1 MESRTSETPEA
12 SAVPELLSD
21 EEIRSRAAAY
31 AQQVYEQ
38 QLEAYRRQ
46 REQLSAFLRA
56 QEEYE
61 RQRAAYAQACAAWNA
76 QLAGSPAV
84 RVDPDTGEQVFAQ
97 ENFSADAFPSS
108 VPAACAQPAEGVPA
122 ESAFPEEN
130 AAAAPGVPAEENPL
144 TAAFA
149 ADGEAAQPEA
159 VLADAAPEAA
169 QDFSEDPPP
178 EFYLSEETSSPEAS
192 APPPESSVPAPDARI
207 PAAPPPR
214 RNLNRVPAPAATF
227 SAPPD
232 FPLFGVA
239 VVIVMTA
246 LLAVLGYIVFSDDPR
261 FAGPRENFRLLVGWE
276 KENAAPAQDGNAAP
290 ASSSPARKEEKPA
303 EKSERDAT
311 EVFGTKTVWR

>member
-1 MESRTSETPEA
+1 MESRTSATPEA

-46 REQLSAFLRA
+46 REQLSAFIRA

-61 RQRAAYAQACAAWNA
+61 RQRTAYEQACAAWNA

-97 ENFSADAFPSS
+97 ENFSAEAFPAS
-108 VPAACAQPAEGVPA
+108 VPAACAQPGEGVPA
-122 ESAFPEEN
+122 KPAFSEEN

-149 ADGEAAQPEA
+149 AGGEAAQPEA

-192 APPPESSVPAPDARI
+192 APPRAPSPRSSVP
-207 PAAPPPR
+207 
-214 RNLNRVPAPAATF
+214 VATP
-227 SAPPD
+227 SASAD
-232 FPLFGVA
+232 FPLFSVA
-239 VVIVMTA
+239 IVIVMTA
-246 LLAVLGYIVFSDDPR
+246 LLAALGYIVFSDDPR

-290 ASSSPARKEEKPA
+290 APSSPARKEEKSA

>member
-1 MESRTSETPEA
+1 MESRTSATPEA

-46 REQLSAFLRA
+46 REQLSAFIRA

-61 RQRAAYAQACAAWNA
+61 RQRTAYEQACAAWNA

-97 ENFSADAFPSS
+97 ENFSAEAFPAS
-108 VPAACAQPAEGVPA
+108 VPAACAQPGEGVPA
-122 ESAFPEEN
+122 KPAFSEEN
-130 AAAAPGVPAEENPL
+130 VAAAVDVPAEENPL
-144 TAAFA
+144 TAAFEA
-149 ADGEAAQPEA
+149 ERSEAASAA
-159 VLADAAPEAA
+159 VPEAA
-169 QDFSEDPPP
+169 QDFSEEPPP
-178 EFYLSEETSSPEAS
+178 EFYSPEEPSLPEAS
-192 APPPESSVPAPDARI
+192 APPPKSSVPA
-207 PAAPPPR
+207 AAS
-214 RNLNRVPAPAATF
+214 
-227 SAPPD
+227 SASAD

-239 VVIVMTA
+239 LVIVMTA
-246 LLAVLGYIVFSDDPR
+246 VLAALGYIVFSDDPR

-276 KENAAPAQDGNAAP
+276 KENAGAPTQDGDAASAP
-290 ASSSPARKEEKPA
+290 SAPARKEEKPA

>member
-1 MESRTSETPEA
+1 MESRTSATPEA
-12 SAVPELLSD
+12 SAVPGLLSD

-46 REQLSAFLRA
+46 REQLSAFIRA

-61 RQRAAYAQACAAWNA
+61 RQRTAYEQACAAWNA

-97 ENFSADAFPSS
+97 ENFSAEAFPAS
-108 VPAACAQPAEGVPA
+108 VPAACAQPGEGVPA
-122 ESAFPEEN
+122 KPAFSEEN
-130 AAAAPGVPAEENPL
+130 AAAAADGPAEENPL
-144 TAAFA
+144 TAAFEA
-149 ADGEAAQPEA
+149 ERSEAASAA
-159 VLADAAPEAA
+159 VPEAA
-169 QDFSEDPPP
+169 QDFSEEPPP
-178 EFYLSEETSSPEAS
+178 EFYSPEEPSLPEAS
-192 APPPESSVPAPDARI
+192 APPPKSSVPA
-207 PAAPPPR
+207 AAS
-214 RNLNRVPAPAATF
+214 
-227 SAPPD
+227 SASAD

-239 VVIVMTA
+239 LVIVMTA
-246 LLAVLGYIVFSDDPR
+246 VLAALGYIVFSDDPR

-276 KENAAPAQDGNAAP
+276 KENAGVPTQDGNAASAP
-290 ASSSPARKEEKPA
+290 SAPARKEEKPA

>member
-1 MESRTSETPEA
+1 MPG
-12 SAVPELLSD
+12 LLSD

-46 REQLSAFLRA
+46 REQLSAFIRA

-61 RQRAAYAQACAAWNA
+61 RQRTAYEQACAAWNA

-97 ENFSADAFPSS
+97 ENFSAEAFPVS
-108 VPAACAQPAEGVPA
+108 VPAACAQPGEGVPA
-122 ESAFPEEN
+122 KPAFSEEN
-130 AAAAPGVPAEENPL
+130 AAAAADVPAEENPL
-144 TAAFA
+144 TAAFEA
-149 ADGEAAQPEA
+149 ERSEAASAA
-159 VLADAAPEAA
+159 VPEAA
-169 QDFSEDPPP
+169 QDFSEEPPP
-178 EFYLSEETSSPEAS
+178 EFYSPEETSLPEAS
-192 APPPESSVPAPDARI
+192 APPPKSSVPA
-207 PAAPPPR
+207 AAP
-214 RNLNRVPAPAATF
+214 
-227 SAPPD
+227 SASAD

-239 VVIVMTA
+239 LVIVMTA
-246 LLAVLGYIVFSDDPR
+246 VLAALGYIVFSDDPR

-276 KENAAPAQDGNAAP
+276 KENAGAPTQDGNAASAP
-290 ASSSPARKEEKPA
+290 SAPARKEEKPA

>member
-61 RQRAAYAQACAAWNA
+61 RQRAAYEQACAAWNA

-97 ENFSADAFPSS
+97 ENFSADAFPAS

-149 ADGEAAQPEA
+149 AGGEAAQPEA
-159 VLADAAPEAA
+159 VLADAA

-178 EFYLSEETSSPEAS
+178 EFYPSEETSSPEAS
-192 APPPESSVPAPDARI
+192 APPPKSSVP
-207 PAAPPPR
+207 
-214 RNLNRVPAPAATF
+214 VATP
-227 SAPPD
+227 SASAD

-276 KENAAPAQDGNAAP
+276 KENAAPTQDGNAAP

>member
-1 MESRTSETPEA
+1 MPG
-12 SAVPELLSD
+12 LLSD

-61 RQRAAYAQACAAWNA
+61 RQRAAYEQACAAWNA

-97 ENFSADAFPSS
+97 ENFSADAFPAS

-149 ADGEAAQPEA
+149 AGGEAAQPEA
-159 VLADAAPEAA
+159 VLADAA

-178 EFYLSEETSSPEAS
+178 EFYPSEETSSPEAS
-192 APPPESSVPAPDARI
+192 APPPKSSVP
-207 PAAPPPR
+207 
-214 RNLNRVPAPAATF
+214 VATP
-227 SAPPD
+227 SASAD
-232 FPLFGVA
+232 FPLFSVA
-239 VVIVMTA
+239 IVIVMTA

-290 ASSSPARKEEKPA
+290 APSAPARKEEKSA

>member
-1 MESRTSETPEA
+1 MESRTSATPEA
-12 SAVPELLSD
+12 SAVPGLLSD

-46 REQLSAFLRA
+46 REQLSAFIRA

-61 RQRAAYAQACAAWNA
+61 RQRTAYEQACAAWNA

-97 ENFSADAFPSS
+97 ENFSAEAFPAS
-108 VPAACAQPAEGVPA
+108 VPAACAQPGEGVPA
-122 ESAFPEEN
+122 KPAFSEEN
-130 AAAAPGVPAEENPL
+130 AAAAADVPAEENPL
-144 TAAFA
+144 TAAFEA
-149 ADGEAAQPEA
+149 ERSEAASAA
-159 VLADAAPEAA
+159 VPEAA
-169 QDFSEDPPP
+169 QDFSEEPPP
-178 EFYLSEETSSPEAS
+178 EFYSPEETSLPEAS
-192 APPPESSVPAPDARI
+192 APPPKSSVPA
-207 PAAPPPR
+207 AAP
-214 RNLNRVPAPAATF
+214 
-227 SAPPD
+227 SASAD

-239 VVIVMTA
+239 LVIVMTA
-246 LLAVLGYIVFSDDPR
+246 VLAALGYIVFSDDPR

-276 KENAAPAQDGNAAP
+276 KENAGAPTQDGNAASAP
-290 ASSSPARKEEKPA
+290 SAPARKEEKPA

>member
-1 MESRTSETPEA
+1 MPG
-12 SAVPELLSD
+12 LLSD

-46 REQLSAFLRA
+46 REQLSAFIRA

-61 RQRAAYAQACAAWNA
+61 RQRTAYEQACAAWNA

-97 ENFSADAFPSS
+97 ENFSAGAFPAS
-108 VPAACAQPAEGVPA
+108 VPAACAQPGEGVPA
-122 ESAFPEEN
+122 KPAFSEEN
-130 AAAAPGVPAEENPL
+130 AAAAPDVPAEENPQ
-144 TAAFA
+144 TAAFEA
-149 ADGEAAQPEA
+149 ERSEAASAA
-159 VLADAAPEAA
+159 VPEAA
-169 QDFSEDPPP
+169 QDFSEEPPP
-178 EFYLSEETSSPEAS
+178 EFYSPEETSLPEAS
-192 APPPESSVPAPDARI
+192 APPPKSSVPA
-207 PAAPPPR
+207 AAS
-214 RNLNRVPAPAATF
+214 
-227 SAPPD
+227 SASAD

-239 VVIVMTA
+239 LVIVMTA
-246 LLAVLGYIVFSDDPR
+246 VLAALGYIVFSDDPR

-276 KENAAPAQDGNAAP
+276 KENAGAPTQDGNAASAP
-290 ASSSPARKEEKPA
+290 SAPARKEEKPA

>member
-1 MESRTSETPEA
+1 MESRTSATPEA
-12 SAVPELLSD
+12 SAVPGLLSD

-46 REQLSAFLRA
+46 REQLSAFIRA

-61 RQRAAYAQACAAWNA
+61 RQRTAYEQACAAWNA

-97 ENFSADAFPSS
+97 ENFSAGAFPAS
-108 VPAACAQPAEGVPA
+108 VPAACAQPGEGVPA
-122 ESAFPEEN
+122 KPAFSEEN

-149 ADGEAAQPEA
+149 GVGEAAQPEA
-159 VLADAAPEAA
+159 VPDAAPEAA
-169 QDFSEDPPP
+169 QDFSEEPPP
-178 EFYLSEETSSPEAS
+178 EFYSPEETSLPEAS
-192 APPPESSVPAPDARI
+192 APPPKSSVPA
-207 PAAPPPR
+207 AAP
-214 RNLNRVPAPAATF
+214 
-227 SAPPD
+227 SASAD

-239 VVIVMTA
+239 LVIVMTA
-246 LLAVLGYIVFSDDPR
+246 VLAALGYIVFSDDPR

>member
-61 RQRAAYAQACAAWNA
+61 RQRAAYEQACAAWNA

-97 ENFSADAFPSS
+97 ENFSADAFPAF

-149 ADGEAAQPEA
+149 AGGEAAQPEA
-159 VLADAAPEAA
+159 VLADAA

-178 EFYLSEETSSPEAS
+178 EFYPSEETSSPEAS
-192 APPPESSVPAPDARI
+192 APPPKSSVP
-207 PAAPPPR
+207 
-214 RNLNRVPAPAATF
+214 VATP
-227 SAPPD
+227 SASAD
-232 FPLFGVA
+232 FPLFSVA
-239 VVIVMTA
+239 IVIVMTA

-290 ASSSPARKEEKPA
+290 APSAPARKEEKSA

>member
-1 MESRTSETPEA
+1 MPG
-12 SAVPELLSD
+12 LLSD

-46 REQLSAFLRA
+46 REQLSAFIRA

-61 RQRAAYAQACAAWNA
+61 RQRTAYEQACAAWNA

-97 ENFSADAFPSS
+97 ENFSAEAFPAS
-108 VPAACAQPAEGVPA
+108 VPAACAQPGEGVPA
-122 ESAFPEEN
+122 KPAFSEEN
-130 AAAAPGVPAEENPL
+130 AAAAADVPAEENPL
-144 TAAFA
+144 TAAFEA
-149 ADGEAAQPEA
+149 ERSEAASAA
-159 VLADAAPEAA
+159 VPEAA
-169 QDFSEDPPP
+169 QDFSEEPPP
-178 EFYLSEETSSPEAS
+178 EFYSPEETSLPEAS
-192 APPPESSVPAPDARI
+192 APPPKSSVPA
-207 PAAPPPR
+207 AAP
-214 RNLNRVPAPAATF
+214 
-227 SAPPD
+227 SASAD

-239 VVIVMTA
+239 LVIVMTA
-246 LLAVLGYIVFSDDPR
+246 VLAALGYIVFSDDPR

-276 KENAAPAQDGNAAP
+276 KENAGAPTQDGNAASAP
-290 ASSSPARKEEKPA
+290 SAPARKEEKPA

>member
-1 MESRTSETPEA
+1 MESRTSATPEA

-46 REQLSAFLRA
+46 REQLSAFIRA

-61 RQRAAYAQACAAWNA
+61 RQRTAYEQACAAWNA

-97 ENFSADAFPSS
+97 ENFSAGAFPAS
-108 VPAACAQPAEGVPA
+108 VPAACAQPGEGVPA
-122 ESAFPEEN
+122 KPAFSEEN
-130 AAAAPGVPAEENPL
+130 AAAAADVPAEENPL
-144 TAAFA
+144 TAAFEA
-149 ADGEAAQPEA
+149 ERSEAASAA
-159 VLADAAPEAA
+159 VPEAA
-169 QDFSEDPPP
+169 QDFSEEPPP
-178 EFYLSEETSSPEAS
+178 EFYSPEETSLPEAS
-192 APPPESSVPAPDARI
+192 APPPKSSVPA
-207 PAAPPPR
+207 AAP
-214 RNLNRVPAPAATF
+214 
-227 SAPPD
+227 SASAD

-239 VVIVMTA
+239 LVIVMTA
-246 LLAVLGYIVFSDDPR
+246 VLAALGYIVFSDDPR

-276 KENAAPAQDGNAAP
+276 KENAGAPTQDGNAASAP
-290 ASSSPARKEEKPA
+290 SAPARKEEKPA

>member
-97 ENFSADAFPSS
+97 ENFSADAFPAS

-149 ADGEAAQPEA
+149 AGGEAAQPEA

-192 APPPESSVPAPDARI
+192 APPRAPSPRSSVP
-207 PAAPPPR
+207 
-214 RNLNRVPAPAATF
+214 VATP
-227 SAPPD
+227 SASAD
-232 FPLFGVA
+232 FPLFSVA
-239 VVIVMTA
+239 IVIVMTA
-246 LLAVLGYIVFSDDPR
+246 LLAALGYIVFSDDPR

-290 ASSSPARKEEKPA
+290 APSAPARKEEKSA

>member
-61 RQRAAYAQACAAWNA
+61 RQRAAYEQACAAWNA

-97 ENFSADAFPSS
+97 ENFSADAFPAS

-149 ADGEAAQPEA
+149 AGGEAAQPEA
-159 VLADAAPEAA
+159 VLADAA

-178 EFYLSEETSSPEAS
+178 EFYPSEETSSPEAS
-192 APPPESSVPAPDARI
+192 APPPKSSVP
-207 PAAPPPR
+207 
-214 RNLNRVPAPAATF
+214 VATP
-227 SAPPD
+227 SASAD

-290 ASSSPARKEEKPA
+290 APSAPARKEEKSA

>member
-144 TAAFA
+144 TAAFEA
-149 ADGEAAQPEA
+149 ERSEAASAA
-159 VLADAAPEAA
+159 VPEAA
-169 QDFSEDPPP
+169 QDFSEEPPP
-178 EFYLSEETSSPEAS
+178 EFYSPEETSLPEAS
-192 APPPESSVPAPDARI
+192 APPPKSSVPA
-207 PAAPPPR
+207 AAS
-214 RNLNRVPAPAATF
+214 
-227 SAPPD
+227 SASAD

-239 VVIVMTA
+239 LVIVMTA
-246 LLAVLGYIVFSDDPR
+246 VLAALGYIVFSDDPR

-276 KENAAPAQDGNAAP
+276 KENAGAPTQDGDAASAP
-290 ASSSPARKEEKPA
+290 SAPARKEEKPA

>member
-12 SAVPELLSD
+12 SAVPGLLSD

-61 RQRAAYAQACAAWNA
+61 RQRAAYEQACAAWNA

-97 ENFSADAFPSS
+97 ENFSADAFPAS

-149 ADGEAAQPEA
+149 AGGEAAQPEA
-159 VLADAAPEAA
+159 VLADAA

-178 EFYLSEETSSPEAS
+178 EFYPSEETSSPEAS
-192 APPPESSVPAPDARI
+192 APPPKSSVP
-207 PAAPPPR
+207 
-214 RNLNRVPAPAATF
+214 VATP
-227 SAPPD
+227 SASAD
-232 FPLFGVA
+232 FPLFSVA
-239 VVIVMTA
+239 IVIVMTA

-290 ASSSPARKEEKPA
+290 APSAPARKEEKSA

>member
-61 RQRAAYAQACAAWNA
+61 RQRAAYEQACAAWNA

-97 ENFSADAFPSS
+97 ENFSADAFPAS

-149 ADGEAAQPEA
+149 AGGDAAQPEA
-159 VLADAAPEAA
+159 VLADAA

-178 EFYLSEETSSPEAS
+178 EFYPSEETSSPEAS
-192 APPPESSVPAPDARI
+192 APPPKSSVP
-207 PAAPPPR
+207 
-214 RNLNRVPAPAATF
+214 VATP
-227 SAPPD
+227 SASAD
-232 FPLFGVA
+232 FPLFSVA
-239 VVIVMTA
+239 IVIVMTA

-290 ASSSPARKEEKPA
+290 APSAPARKRKEEKSA

>member
-1 MESRTSETPEA
+1 MPG
-12 SAVPELLSD
+12 LLSD

-46 REQLSAFLRA
+46 REQLSAFIRA

-61 RQRAAYAQACAAWNA
+61 RQRTAYEQACAAWNA

-97 ENFSADAFPSS
+97 ENFSAEAFPAS
-108 VPAACAQPAEGVPA
+108 VPAACAQPGEGVPA
-122 ESAFPEEN
+122 KPAFSEEN
-130 AAAAPGVPAEENPL
+130 AAAAADVPAEENPL
-144 TAAFA
+144 TAAFEA
-149 ADGEAAQPEA
+149 ERSEAASAA
-159 VLADAAPEAA
+159 VPEAA
-169 QDFSEDPPP
+169 RDFSEEPPP
-178 EFYLSEETSSPEAS
+178 EFYSPEETSLPEAS
-192 APPPESSVPAPDARI
+192 APPPKSSVPA
-207 PAAPPPR
+207 AAP
-214 RNLNRVPAPAATF
+214 
-227 SAPPD
+227 SASAD

-239 VVIVMTA
+239 LVIVMTA
-246 LLAVLGYIVFSDDPR
+246 VLAALGYIVFSDDPR

-276 KENAAPAQDGNAAP
+276 KENAGAPPQDGNAASAP
-290 ASSSPARKEEKPA
+290 SAPARKEEKPA

>member
-1 MESRTSETPEA
+1 MESRTSATPEA
-12 SAVPELLSD
+12 SAVPGLLSD

-46 REQLSAFLRA
+46 REQLSAFIRA

-61 RQRAAYAQACAAWNA
+61 RQRTAYEQACAAWNA

-97 ENFSADAFPSS
+97 ENFSAEAFPAS
-108 VPAACAQPAEGVPA
+108 VPAACAQPGEGVPA
-122 ESAFPEEN
+122 KPAFSEEN
-130 AAAAPGVPAEENPL
+130 AAAAADVPAEENPL
-144 TAAFA
+144 TAAFEA
-149 ADGEAAQPEA
+149 ERSEAASAA
-159 VLADAAPEAA
+159 VPEAA
-169 QDFSEDPPP
+169 QDFSEEPPP
-178 EFYLSEETSSPEAS
+178 EFYSPEEPSLPEAS
-192 APPPESSVPAPDARI
+192 APPPKSSVPAPDARI

>member
-1 MESRTSETPEA
+1 M
-12 SAVPELLSD
+12 PELLSD

-61 RQRAAYAQACAAWNA
+61 RQRAAYEQACAAWNA

-97 ENFSADAFPSS
+97 ENFSADAFPAS

-149 ADGEAAQPEA
+149 AGGEAAQPEA
-159 VLADAAPEAA
+159 VLADAA

-178 EFYLSEETSSPEAS
+178 EFYPSEETSSPEAS
-192 APPPESSVPAPDARI
+192 APPPKSSVP
-207 PAAPPPR
+207 
-214 RNLNRVPAPAATF
+214 VATP
-227 SAPPD
+227 SASAD
-232 FPLFGVA
+232 FPLFSVA
-239 VVIVMTA
+239 IVIVMTA

>member
-61 RQRAAYAQACAAWNA
+61 RQRAAYEQACAAWNA

-97 ENFSADAFPSS
+97 ENFSADAFPAS

-149 ADGEAAQPEA
+149 AGGEAAQPEA

-178 EFYLSEETSSPEAS
+178 EFYSSEEISSPEAS
-192 APPPESSVPAPDARI
+192 APPPRSSVP
-207 PAAPPPR
+207 
-214 RNLNRVPAPAATF
+214 VATP
-227 SAPPD
+227 SASAD
-232 FPLFGVA
+232 FPLFSVA
-239 VVIVMTA
+239 IVIVMTA
-246 LLAVLGYIVFSDDPR
+246 LLAALGYIVFSDDPR

-290 ASSSPARKEEKPA
+290 APSAPARKEEKSA

>member
-1 MESRTSETPEA
+1 MESRTSATPEA

-46 REQLSAFLRA
+46 REQLSAFIRA

-61 RQRAAYAQACAAWNA
+61 RQRTAYEQACAAWNA

-97 ENFSADAFPSS
+97 ENFSADAFPAS
-108 VPAACAQPAEGVPA
+108 VPAACAQPGEGVPA
-122 ESAFPEEN
+122 KPAFSEEN
-130 AAAAPGVPAEENPL
+130 AAAAVDVPAEENPL
-144 TAAFA
+144 TAAFEA
-149 ADGEAAQPEA
+149 ERSEAASAA
-159 VLADAAPEAA
+159 VPEAA
-169 QDFSEDPPP
+169 QDFSEEPPP
-178 EFYLSEETSSPEAS
+178 EFYSPEEPSLPEAS
-192 APPPESSVPAPDARI
+192 APPPKSSVPA
-207 PAAPPPR
+207 AAS
-214 RNLNRVPAPAATF
+214 
-227 SAPPD
+227 SASAD

-239 VVIVMTA
+239 LVIVMTA
-246 LLAVLGYIVFSDDPR
+246 VLAALGYIVFSDDPR

-276 KENAAPAQDGNAAP
+276 KENAGAPTQDGNAASAP
-290 ASSSPARKEEKPA
+290 SAPARKEEKPA

>member
-1 MESRTSETPEA
+1 MESRTSATPEA
-12 SAVPELLSD
+12 SAVPGLLSD

-46 REQLSAFLRA
+46 REQLSAFIRA

-61 RQRAAYAQACAAWNA
+61 RQRTAYEQACAAWNA

-97 ENFSADAFPSS
+97 ENFSAEAFPAS
-108 VPAACAQPAEGVPA
+108 VPAACAQPGEGVPA
-122 ESAFPEEN
+122 KPAFSEEN
-130 AAAAPGVPAEENPL
+130 AAAAADVPAEENPL
-144 TAAFA
+144 TAAFEA
-149 ADGEAAQPEA
+149 ERSEAASAA
-159 VLADAAPEAA
+159 VPEAA
-169 QDFSEDPPP
+169 QDFSEEPPP
-178 EFYLSEETSSPEAS
+178 EFYSPEETSLPEAS
-192 APPPESSVPAPDARI
+192 APPPKSSVPA
-207 PAAPPPR
+207 AAP
-214 RNLNRVPAPAATF
+214 
-227 SAPPD
+227 SASAD

-239 VVIVMTA
+239 LVIVMTA
-246 LLAVLGYIVFSDDPR
+246 VLAALGYIVFSDDPR

-276 KENAAPAQDGNAAP
+276 KENAGAPTQDGDAAS
-290 ASSSPARKEEKPA
+290 ALSAPARKEEKPA

>member
-1 MESRTSETPEA
+1 MESRTSATPEA
-12 SAVPELLSD
+12 SAVPGLLSD

-46 REQLSAFLRA
+46 REQLSAFIRA

-61 RQRAAYAQACAAWNA
+61 RQRTAYEQACAAWNA

-97 ENFSADAFPSS
+97 ENFSAEAFPAS
-108 VPAACAQPAEGVPA
+108 VPAACAQPGEGVPA
-122 ESAFPEEN
+122 KPAFSEEN
-130 AAAAPGVPAEENPL
+130 AAAAADVPAEENPL
-144 TAAFA
+144 TAAFEA
-149 ADGEAAQPEA
+149 ERSEAASAA
-159 VLADAAPEAA
+159 VPEAA
-169 QDFSEDPPP
+169 QDFSEEPPP
-178 EFYLSEETSSPEAS
+178 EFYSPEETSLPEAS
-192 APPPESSVPAPDARI
+192 APPPKSSVPA
-207 PAAPPPR
+207 AAS
-214 RNLNRVPAPAATF
+214 
-227 SAPPD
+227 SASAD

-239 VVIVMTA
+239 LVIVMTA
-246 LLAVLGYIVFSDDPR
+246 VLAALGYIVFSDDPR

-276 KENAAPAQDGNAAP
+276 KENAGAPTQDGNAASAP
-290 ASSSPARKEEKPA
+290 SAPARKEEKPA

>member
-1 MESRTSETPEA
+1 M
-12 SAVPELLSD
+12 PELLSD

-61 RQRAAYAQACAAWNA
+61 RQRAAYEQACAAWNA

-97 ENFSADAFPSS
+97 ENFSADAFPAS

-149 ADGEAAQPEA
+149 AGGEAAQPEA
-159 VLADAAPEAA
+159 VLADAA

-178 EFYLSEETSSPEAS
+178 EFYPSEETSSPEAS
-192 APPPESSVPAPDARI
+192 APPPKSSVP
-207 PAAPPPR
+207 
-214 RNLNRVPAPAATF
+214 VATP
-227 SAPPD
+227 SASAD
-232 FPLFGVA
+232 FPLFSVA
-239 VVIVMTA
+239 IVIVMTA

-290 ASSSPARKEEKPA
+290 APSAPARKRKEEKSA

>member
-1 MESRTSETPEA
+1 MPG
-12 SAVPELLSD
+12 LLSD

-46 REQLSAFLRA
+46 REQLSAFIRA

-61 RQRAAYAQACAAWNA
+61 RQRTAYEQACAAWNA

-97 ENFSADAFPSS
+97 ENFSAGAFPAS
-108 VPAACAQPAEGVPA
+108 VPAACAQPGEGVPA
-122 ESAFPEEN
+122 KPAFSEEN
-130 AAAAPGVPAEENPL
+130 TAAAADVPAEENPL
-144 TAAFA
+144 TAAFEA
-149 ADGEAAQPEA
+149 ERSEAASAA
-159 VLADAAPEAA
+159 VPEAA
-169 QDFSEDPPP
+169 QDFSEEPPP
-178 EFYLSEETSSPEAS
+178 EFYSPEETSLPEAS
-192 APPPESSVPAPDARI
+192 APPPKSSVPA
-207 PAAPPPR
+207 AAS
-214 RNLNRVPAPAATF
+214 
-227 SAPPD
+227 SASAD

-239 VVIVMTA
+239 LVIVMTA
-246 LLAVLGYIVFSDDPR
+246 VLAALGYIVFSDDPR

-276 KENAAPAQDGNAAP
+276 KENAGAPTQDGNAASAP
-290 ASSSPARKEEKPA
+290 SAPARKEEKPA

>member
-1 MESRTSETPEA
+1 MPG
-12 SAVPELLSD
+12 LLSD

-61 RQRAAYAQACAAWNA
+61 RQRAAYEQACAAWNA

-97 ENFSADAFPSS
+97 ENFSADAFPAS

-144 TAAFA
+144 TAAFVGV
-149 ADGEAAQPEA
+149 GEAAQPEA
-159 VLADAAPEAA
+159 VPADAAPEAA
-169 QDFSEDPPP
+169 QDFSEEPPP
-178 EFYLSEETSSPEAS
+178 EFYSPEETSSPEAS
-192 APPPESSVPAPDARI
+192 APPPKSSVPA
-207 PAAPPPR
+207 
-214 RNLNRVPAPAATF
+214 ATP
-227 SAPPD
+227 SASAD
-232 FPLFGVA
+232 FPLFSVA
-239 VVIVMTA
+239 IVIVMTA
-246 LLAVLGYIVFSDDPR
+246 LLAALGYIVFSDDPR

>member
-1 MESRTSETPEA
+1 MPG
-12 SAVPELLSD
+12 LLSD

-46 REQLSAFLRA
+46 REQLSAFIRA

-61 RQRAAYAQACAAWNA
+61 RQRTAYEQACAAWNA

-97 ENFSADAFPSS
+97 ENFSAEAFPAS
-108 VPAACAQPAEGVPA
+108 VPAACAQPGEGGPA
-122 ESAFPEEN
+122 KPAFSEEN
-130 AAAAPGVPAEENPL
+130 VAAAVDVPAEENPL
-144 TAAFA
+144 TAAFEA
-149 ADGEAAQPEA
+149 ERSEAASAA
-159 VLADAAPEAA
+159 VPEAA
-169 QDFSEDPPP
+169 QDFSEEPPP
-178 EFYLSEETSSPEAS
+178 EFYSPEETSLPEAS
-192 APPPESSVPAPDARI
+192 APPPKSSVPA
-207 PAAPPPR
+207 AAP
-214 RNLNRVPAPAATF
+214 
-227 SAPPD
+227 SASAD

-239 VVIVMTA
+239 LVIVMTA
-246 LLAVLGYIVFSDDPR
+246 VLAALGYIVFSDDPR

-276 KENAAPAQDGNAAP
+276 KENAGAPTQDGNAASAP
-290 ASSSPARKEEKPA
+290 SAPARKEEKPA

>member
-1 MESRTSETPEA
+1 MPG
-12 SAVPELLSD
+12 LLSD

-46 REQLSAFLRA
+46 REQLSAFIRA

-61 RQRAAYAQACAAWNA
+61 RQRTAYEQACAAWNA

-97 ENFSADAFPSS
+97 ENFSAEAFPAS
-108 VPAACAQPAEGVPA
+108 VPAACAQPGEGVPA

-130 AAAAPGVPAEENPL
+130 AAAAVDVPAEENPL
-144 TAAFA
+144 TAAFEA
-149 ADGEAAQPEA
+149 ERSEAASAA
-159 VLADAAPEAA
+159 VPEAA
-169 QDFSEDPPP
+169 QDFSEEPPP
-178 EFYLSEETSSPEAS
+178 EFYSPEEPSLPEAS
-192 APPPESSVPAPDARI
+192 APPPKSSVPA
-207 PAAPPPR
+207 AAS
-214 RNLNRVPAPAATF
+214 
-227 SAPPD
+227 SASAD

-239 VVIVMTA
+239 LVIVMTA
-246 LLAVLGYIVFSDDPR
+246 VLAALGYIVFSDDPR

-276 KENAAPAQDGNAAP
+276 KENAGAPTQDGNAASAP
-290 ASSSPARKEEKPA
+290 SAPARKEEKPA

>member
-1 MESRTSETPEA
+1 MESRTSATPEA
-12 SAVPELLSD
+12 SAVPGLLSD

-46 REQLSAFLRA
+46 REQLSAFIRA

-61 RQRAAYAQACAAWNA
+61 RQRTAYEQACAAWNA

-97 ENFSADAFPSS
+97 ENFSAGAFPAS
-108 VPAACAQPAEGVPA
+108 VPAACAQPGEGVPA
-122 ESAFPEEN
+122 KPAFSEEN
-130 AAAAPGVPAEENPL
+130 AAAAADVPAEENPL
-144 TAAFA
+144 TAAFEA
-149 ADGEAAQPEA
+149 ERSEAASAA
-159 VLADAAPEAA
+159 VPEAA
-169 QDFSEDPPP
+169 QDFSEEPPP
-178 EFYLSEETSSPEAS
+178 EFYSPEETSLPEAS
-192 APPPESSVPAPDARI
+192 APPPKSSVPA
-207 PAAPPPR
+207 AAP
-214 RNLNRVPAPAATF
+214 
-227 SAPPD
+227 SASAD

-239 VVIVMTA
+239 LVIVMTA
-246 LLAVLGYIVFSDDPR
+246 VLAALGYIVFSDDPR

-276 KENAAPAQDGNAAP
+276 KENAGAPTQDGDAASAP
-290 ASSSPARKEEKPA
+290 SAPARKEEKPA

>member
-61 RQRAAYAQACAAWNA
+61 RQRAAYEQACAAWNA

-97 ENFSADAFPSS
+97 ENFSADAFPAS

-149 ADGEAAQPEA
+149 AGGEAAQPEA
-159 VLADAAPEAA
+159 VLADAA

-178 EFYLSEETSSPEAS
+178 EFYPSEETSSPEAS
-192 APPPESSVPAPDARI
+192 APPPKSSVP
-207 PAAPPPR
+207 
-214 RNLNRVPAPAATF
+214 VATP
-227 SAPPD
+227 SASAD
-232 FPLFGVA
+232 FPLFTVA
-239 VVIVMTA
+239 IVIVMTA

-290 ASSSPARKEEKPA
+290 APSAPARKEEKPA

>member
-97 ENFSADAFPSS
+97 ENFSADAFPAS

-149 ADGEAAQPEA
+149 AGGEAAQPEA

-178 EFYLSEETSSPEAS
+178 EFYPSEETSSPEAS
-192 APPPESSVPAPDARI
+192 APPPRSSVP
-207 PAAPPPR
+207 
-214 RNLNRVPAPAATF
+214 VATP
-227 SAPPD
+227 SASAD
-232 FPLFGVA
+232 FPLFSVA
-239 VVIVMTA
+239 IVIVMTA
-246 LLAVLGYIVFSDDPR
+246 LLAALGYIVFSDDPR

-290 ASSSPARKEEKPA
+290 APSAPARKEEKSA

>member
-1 MESRTSETPEA
+1 MESRTSATPEA
-12 SAVPELLSD
+12 SAVPGLLSD

-46 REQLSAFLRA
+46 REQLSAFIRA

-61 RQRAAYAQACAAWNA
+61 RQRTAYEQACAAWNA

-97 ENFSADAFPSS
+97 ENFSAEAFPAS
-108 VPAACAQPAEGVPA
+108 VPAACAQPGEGVPA
-122 ESAFPEEN
+122 KPAFSEEN

-144 TAAFA
+144 TAAFEA
-149 ADGEAAQPEA
+149 ERSEAASAA
-159 VLADAAPEAA
+159 VPEAA
-169 QDFSEDPPP
+169 QDFSEEPPP
-178 EFYLSEETSSPEAS
+178 EFYSPEETSLPEAS
-192 APPPESSVPAPDARI
+192 APPPKSSVPA
-207 PAAPPPR
+207 AAP
-214 RNLNRVPAPAATF
+214 
-227 SAPPD
+227 SASAD

-239 VVIVMTA
+239 LVIVMTA
-246 LLAVLGYIVFSDDPR
+246 VLAALGYIVFSDDPR

-276 KENAAPAQDGNAAP
+276 KENAGAPTQDGNAASAP
-290 ASSSPARKEEKPA
+290 SAPARKEEKPA

>member
-1 MESRTSETPEA
+1 M
-12 SAVPELLSD
+12 PELLSD

-97 ENFSADAFPSS
+97 ENFSADAFPAS

-149 ADGEAAQPEA
+149 AGGEAAQPEA

-178 EFYLSEETSSPEAS
+178 EFYSPEETSLPEAS
-192 APPPESSVPAPDARI
+192 APPPKSSVPA
-207 PAAPPPR
+207 AAS
-214 RNLNRVPAPAATF
+214 
-227 SAPPD
+227 SASAD

-239 VVIVMTA
+239 LVIVMTA
-246 LLAVLGYIVFSDDPR
+246 VLAALGYIVFSDDPR

-276 KENAAPAQDGNAAP
+276 KENAGAPTQDGNAASAP
-290 ASSSPARKEEKPA
+290 SAPARKEEKPA

>member
-61 RQRAAYAQACAAWNA
+61 RQRAAYEQACAAWNA

-97 ENFSADAFPSS
+97 ENFSADAFPAS

-149 ADGEAAQPEA
+149 AGGEAAQPEA
-159 VLADAAPEAA
+159 VLADAA

-178 EFYLSEETSSPEAS
+178 EFYPSEETSSPEAS
-192 APPPESSVPAPDARI
+192 APPPKSSVP
-207 PAAPPPR
+207 
-214 RNLNRVPAPAATF
+214 VATP
-227 SAPPD
+227 SASAD
-232 FPLFGVA
+232 FPLFSVA
-239 VVIVMTA
+239 IVIVMTA

-290 ASSSPARKEEKPA
+290 APSAPARKEEKSA

>member
-1 MESRTSETPEA
+1 MESRTSATPEA
-12 SAVPELLSD
+12 SAVPGLLSD

-46 REQLSAFLRA
+46 REQLSAFIRA

-61 RQRAAYAQACAAWNA
+61 RQRTAYEQACAAWNA

-97 ENFSADAFPSS
+97 ENFSAEAFPAS
-108 VPAACAQPAEGVPA
+108 VPAACAQPGEGVPA
-122 ESAFPEEN
+122 KPAFSEEN
-130 AAAAPGVPAEENPL
+130 VAAAVDVPAEENPL
-144 TAAFA
+144 TAAFEA
-149 ADGEAAQPEA
+149 ERSEAASAA
-159 VLADAAPEAA
+159 VPEAA
-169 QDFSEDPPP
+169 QDFSEEPPP
-178 EFYLSEETSSPEAS
+178 EFYSPEETSLPEAS
-192 APPPESSVPAPDARI
+192 APPPKSSVPV
-207 PAAPPPR
+207 AAS
-214 RNLNRVPAPAATF
+214 
-227 SAPPD
+227 SASAD

-239 VVIVMTA
+239 FVIVMTA
-246 LLAVLGYIVFSDDPR
+246 VLAALGYIVFSDDPR

-276 KENAAPAQDGNAAP
+276 KENAGAPTQDGDAASAP
-290 ASSSPARKEEKPA
+290 SAPARKEEKPA

>member
-1 MESRTSETPEA
+1 MKKNLIPNTY
-12 SAVPELLSD
+12 
-21 EEIRSRAAAY
+21 RSRAAAY

-61 RQRAAYAQACAAWNA
+61 RQRAAYEQACAAWNA

-97 ENFSADAFPSS
+97 ENFSADAFPAS

-149 ADGEAAQPEA
+149 AGGEAAQPEA
-159 VLADAAPEAA
+159 VLADAA

-178 EFYLSEETSSPEAS
+178 EFYPSEETSSPEAS
-192 APPPESSVPAPDARI
+192 APPPKSSVP
-207 PAAPPPR
+207 
-214 RNLNRVPAPAATF
+214 VATP
-227 SAPPD
+227 SASAD
-232 FPLFGVA
+232 FPLFSVA
-239 VVIVMTA
+239 IVIVMTA

-290 ASSSPARKEEKPA
+290 APSAPARKEEKSA